1 MREKEDGNK
10 ARVSYGHLLVT
21 TTKQYISKPIH
32 RLLDLDDHIH
42 YYIKLYYIILY
53 YTIQYYTILYYTIL
67 YYTILYYTILYYTIL
82 YYSIV

>member
-1 MREKEDGNK
+1 MGIREKEDGNK

-32 RLLDLDDHIH
+32 RLLNLDDHIH
-42 YYIKLYYIILY
+42 YYTK
-53 YTIQYYTILYYTIL
+53 LYYTIL

-82 YYSIV
+82 YFSILFYLILIYCIILYF